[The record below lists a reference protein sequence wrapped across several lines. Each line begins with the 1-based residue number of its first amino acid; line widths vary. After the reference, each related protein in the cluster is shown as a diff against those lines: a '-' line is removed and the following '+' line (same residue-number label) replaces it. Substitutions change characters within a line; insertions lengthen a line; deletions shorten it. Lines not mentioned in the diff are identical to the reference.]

1 MRHRRKISPEKVLEA
16 IKKYFNDEGSKKAI
30 ADEYGIS
37 SSFFRACITGFFL
50 LVSVKQARTEKII
63 LEIIILESII

>member
-16 IKKYFNDEGSKKAI
+16 VKKYFNDEGSKATI

-37 SSFFRACITGFFL
+37 ISFFRSCI
-50 LVSVKQARTEKII
+50 ARY
-63 LEIIILESII
+63 